1 MNQPI
6 AIAKLFEMYGKV
18 SLERDML
25 AEENQELK
33 QKLAEHNKQDEA
45 DKS

>member
-1 MNQPI
+1 MNLPI
-6 AIAKLFEMYGKV
+6 SIEKIFEMYGRV

-25 AEENQELK
+25 AEENNRLK
-33 QKLAEHNKQDEA
+33 QALADKQDEA